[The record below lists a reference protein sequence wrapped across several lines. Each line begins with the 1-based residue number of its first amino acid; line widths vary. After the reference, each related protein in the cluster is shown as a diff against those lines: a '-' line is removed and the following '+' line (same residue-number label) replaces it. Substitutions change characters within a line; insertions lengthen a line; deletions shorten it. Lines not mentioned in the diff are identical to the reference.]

1 MKHGRCKAFYTGCNS
16 TCCQCIQSHYNL
28 YKEWCQANNIPE
40 NHHAI
45 PPQLL
50 SEKKAE
56 SKLKGQTTLDGKFA
70 KGTGQAWTFSRDDVL
85 KSVAE
90 LVVCDDQVSQ

>member
-1 MKHGRCKAFYTGCNS
+1 MKHGRRKAFYTGGNF
-16 TCCQCIQSHYNL
+16 TCHRHIRSHYNL

-45 PPQLL
+45 PPHLL
-50 SEKKAE
+50 TEKKAE
-56 SKLKGQTTLDGKFA
+56 LKLKGQTTLDGKFA
-70 KGTGQAWTFSRDDVL
+70 KGTGQAQTFSRDDVL

-90 LVVCDDQVSQ
+90 FVVCDDQVSQ